1 MTIQQLVNAVTG
13 GQFDDKF
20 RELYGNSEREIMKQR
35 ARYINAAEHFSRA
48 YPECDDIRI
57 FSSPVCV
64 NISDESTY
72 HQGGCVLSA
81 AATIDIIAVTGLN
94 EDGVIR
100 IDSQN
105 FPCCEINV
113 DGGLTN
119 EDKKSPYVEIV
130 RGVISAFVGK
140 NVSAD
145 GINAYISSDIS
156 PDTGFS
162 AAAAFEN
169 LIGIIINN
177 YYNND
182 ASSAKEIAMSS
193 PNVNIDMI
201 VGAAGGLVSAEF
213 DGNAPI
219 IKAVDYDFSSLGY
232 SVCITV
238 AGGDDSENYDDP
250 DEMTCGMKETAEYFG
265 KSLLRDV
272 DEDEFYDELP
282 KMRKCCSD
290 AAILSAI
297 RFFEENRRATDAVKA
312 LEIGDTEEF
321 FRLVDQS
328 GKYTVNRVAAAV
340 AAISRRFL
348 GESGMIR
355 VCDGGIVQAF
365 VPSYIAA
372 DYVEKIDSFLGEERC
387 RMLGIRS
394 KGVTEIIFN

>member
-13 GQFDDKF
+13 GAFDSKF

-64 NISDESTY
+64 NIGEEGTY
-72 HQGGCVLSA
+72 RQGGCVISA
-81 AATIDIIAVTGLN
+81 AATIDIIAVTGAN

-100 IDSQN
+100 IDSPN
-105 FPCCEINV
+105 FPCCEINI
-113 DGGLTN
+113 DGGFTN
-119 EDKKSPYVEIV
+119 EAKKSPYVEIV
-130 RGVISAFVGK
+130 RGVIAAFVGK
-140 NVSAD
+140 NFSSY
-145 GINAYISSDIS
+145 GINAYISSDI
-156 PDTGFS
+156 PIDTGFS

-169 LIGIIINN
+169 LMGIIINN
-177 YYNND
+177 YYNNGEV
-182 ASSAKEIAMSS
+182 SAEKIAMSS
-193 PNVNIDMI
+193 PNVNVDMI
-201 VGAAGGLVSAEF
+201 VGAVGGLVSAEF

-219 IKAVDYDFSSLGY
+219 IKAIDYDFSSLGY

-238 AGGDDSENYDDP
+238 AGSDDSENLDDI
-250 DEMTCGMKETAEYFG
+250 DEMTRGMKEAAKYFG
-265 KSLLRDV
+265 KSLLHDI

-297 RFFEENRRATDAVKA
+297 RFFEENRRAADAVKA
-312 LEIGDTEEF
+312 LGIGDTEEF

-328 GKYTVNRVAAAV
+328 GKYTANQEAAAV
-340 AAISRRFL
+340 VAVSRRFL
-348 GESGMIR
+348 GESGAVH
-355 VCDGGIVQAF
+355 VCGGRIVQVF
-365 VPSYIAA
+365 VPSYIA
-372 DYVEKIDSFLGEERC
+372 VEYTEKMNSFLGEERC
-387 RMLGIRS
+387 RILGIRS